1 MCCNKNYQHKF
12 DEKLK
17 EGFFNTH
24 KVSYH
29 GNNKFI
35 SLLRRGVYPYEYM
48 DDWEKFN
55 ETSLPEKE
63 YFYSHLNM
71 EDITDVDYTHAKK
84 FKNKI

>member
-1 MCCNKNYQHKF
+1 
-12 DEKLK
+12 
-17 EGFFNTH
+17 
-24 KVSYH
+24 
-29 GNNKFI
+29 
-35 SLLRRGVYPYEYM
+35 M